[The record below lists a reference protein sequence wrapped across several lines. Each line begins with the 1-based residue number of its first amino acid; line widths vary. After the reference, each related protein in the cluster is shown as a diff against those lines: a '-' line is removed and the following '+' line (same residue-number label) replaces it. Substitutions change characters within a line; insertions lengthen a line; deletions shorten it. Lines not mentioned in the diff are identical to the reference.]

1 MKKVFFYQY
10 PACMLGIAE
19 EAGALS
25 GVFFA
30 GGDEPP
36 QGFERAET
44 ALIAAAASQL
54 TEYFAG
60 SRRDFDLP
68 LAYHGT
74 NFQVRVWKALQTVPY
89 GETRTYGEV
98 AALIGNPRAS
108 RAVGSAN
115 HRNPLVIVVPCHRVI
130 GSDGSLT
137 GYGGG
142 LPIKRY
148 LLDLERH

>member
-1 MKKVFFYQY
+1 VKKVFFYPY
-10 PACMLGIAE
+10 PAGLLGIAE

-30 GGDEPP
+30 GGEEPP

-44 ALIAAAASQL
+44 ALIRAAASQL
-54 TEYFAG
+54 TEYFEG
-60 SRRDFDLP
+60 LRRDFDLP
-68 LAYHGT
+68 LTFRGT
-74 NFQVRVWKALQTVPY
+74 DFQVRVWKALQTIPY

-98 AALIGNPRAS
+98 AALIGNPQAS

-142 LPIKRY
+142 LPTKRY
-148 LLDLERH
+148 LLELEGH